1 MQISAKSSACV
12 AVFLLNN
19 GTKDERSVA
28 TMPHSNSAAGYPKQH
43 LPFFNDGKDKLREAF
58 GEINVKG
65 LTAGWSAAMAM

>member
-28 TMPHSNSAAGYPKQH
+28 TMPPSNSAAGYPKQH

-65 LTAGWSAAMAM
+65 LAACCSGVMTI